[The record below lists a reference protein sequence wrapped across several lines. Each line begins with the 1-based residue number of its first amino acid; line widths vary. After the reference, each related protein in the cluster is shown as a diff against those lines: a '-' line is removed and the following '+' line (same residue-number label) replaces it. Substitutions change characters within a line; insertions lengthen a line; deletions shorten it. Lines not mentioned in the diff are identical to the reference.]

1 MKSQKAWTKKWL
13 RLRQHH
19 ETQIQCSTAVSNV
32 CVGGFS
38 VQESWTKCE
47 FPQRSWYLHS
57 SYQQSVSLHH
67 PAGDTSREKGY
78 EAARPPTASDL
89 PLSGK
94 SELGG
99 ADERFLRHI
108 SLPARLLKTLCV
120 GKTLPARGHC
130 LCWSAD
136 GKTQAWQDGCGQ
148 RGHWEIPGTLQRLCP
163 RFDIPALNM
172 FDQSVPWKWFPT
184 ANLSECG

>member
-19 ETQIQCSTAVSNV
+19 ETQIQCSTAVSNS
-32 CVGGFS
+32 CIGGFS
-38 VQESWTKCE
+38 VPESWTKCK
-47 FPQRSWYLHS
+47 FHQRSWYLHS

-67 PAGDTSREKGY
+67 PADDTSREKGY

-99 ADERFLRHI
+99 ADERFLKWKKKQTGSSKI
-108 SLPARLLKTLCV
+108 
-120 GKTLPARGHC
+120 
-130 LCWSAD
+130 W
-136 GKTQAWQDGCGQ
+136 TQVKRQEKQVCIVYSVWQSDRQLVRQSKGSQPVKHSFCQ
-148 RGHWEIPGTLQRLCP
+148 T
-163 RFDIPALNM
+163 AS
-172 FDQSVPWKWFPT
+172 QSVR
-184 ANLSECG
+184 G